1 MVWGRW
7 KKRERGGRGG
17 GREGRREGEGEGGR
31 EREGGVQGEREG
43 ERERGGGGREGGRG
57 GKGGRGREKEGGRER
72 ERGGGREGGR
82 EREGGRVRE
91 REGGRVREREG
102 EMDWVGLFG
111 RRRKRRISR
120 TRACTRSTRGADNAR
135 SGYVATSES
144 LPPTHTRFPWSG
156 WRVRVKASL
165 CIDAAISYRLR
176 D

>member
-1 MVWGRW
+1 MGEVE
-7 KKRERGGRGG
+7 RE
-17 GREGRREGEGEGGR
+17 REGEGR
-31 EREGGVQGEREG
+31 R
-43 ERERGGGGREGGRG
+43 ERERGGGAEGERGRG
-57 GKGGRGREKEGGRER
+57 GGRER
-72 ERGGGREGGR
+72 ERGEGEGERGREKGERR
-82 EREGGRVRE
+82 ER
-91 REGGRVREREG
+91 